1 MSRPRPDTAFRP
13 ARPRSHDLSTPQLR
27 ALRKELLIVRA
38 GVERA
43 EMATAIVELR
53 QTVTRFSWLGFLVP
67 GFGRSRNPG
76 VGAGIGNLLKQYPLL
91 SSLISLVL
99 AKPLRGRVF
108 SAARPIIKWGGLAF
122 AAWEVWRA
130 WQQVRRQDGQST
142 RGDSPAPETAADD
155 QGY

>member
-13 ARPRSHDLSTPQLR
+13 ARPRSHELSTPQLR

-43 EMATAIVELR
+43 EIATAIVELR
-53 QTVTRFSWLGFLVP
+53 ESVARFSWLGSLVP
-67 GFGRSRNPG
+67 GFGRSRG
-76 VGAGIGNLLKQYPLL
+76 QGLGAGLGHLLKQYPLL
-91 SSLISLVL
+91 SSLISLAL
-99 AKPLRGRVF
+99 TKPLRGRVF
-108 SAARPIIKWGGLAF
+108 TAARPVLKWGGLAF

-130 WQQVRRQDGQST
+130 WQLARRPDGQPA
-142 RGDSPAPETAADD
+142 RGESPETTADD

>member
-13 ARPRSHDLSTPQLR
+13 ARPRSRDLSTPQLR

-43 EMATAIVELR
+43 EMAASIIELR
-53 QTVTRFSWLGFLVP
+53 ESVARFNWLRFLVP
-67 GFGRSRNPG
+67 GLGRSRG
-76 VGAGIGNLLKQYPLL
+76 RGLGAGLGNLLTQYPLL
-91 SSLISLVL
+91 SSLVSLIL

-108 SAARPIIKWGGLAF
+108 SAARPIIKWGALAF
-122 AAWEVWRA
+122 AAWEVWRT
-130 WQQVRRQDGQST
+130 WQQARSEENQPARNEST
-142 RGDSPAPETAADD
+142 ETADD

>member
-13 ARPRSHDLSTPQLR
+13 TRPRSHDLSTPQLR

-43 EMATAIVELR
+43 EIATAIVELR
-53 QTVTRFSWLGFLVP
+53 QRVTRFSWLGFLVP
-67 GFGRSRNPG
+67 GFGRSRG
-76 VGAGIGNLLKQYPLL
+76 QGLGAGLGNLLKQYPLL

-108 SAARPIIKWGGLAF
+108 SAARPFIKWGGLAF

-130 WQQVRRQDGQST
+130 WQQARRQDDRPA
-142 RGDSPAPETAADD
+142 RGESAETTADD

>member
-1 MSRPRPDTAFRP
+1 M
-13 ARPRSHDLSTPQLR
+13 
-27 ALRKELLIVRA
+27 RA

-43 EMATAIVELR
+43 EIATAIVELR
-53 QTVTRFSWLGFLVP
+53 ERVTRFSWLGFLVP
-67 GFGRSRNPG
+67 GLGKSRG
-76 VGAGIGNLLKQYPLL
+76 HGLGAGLGNLLKQYPLL

-130 WQQVRRQDGQST
+130 WQQVRSQDGP
-142 RGDSPAPETAADD
+142 PARDESPETTADD